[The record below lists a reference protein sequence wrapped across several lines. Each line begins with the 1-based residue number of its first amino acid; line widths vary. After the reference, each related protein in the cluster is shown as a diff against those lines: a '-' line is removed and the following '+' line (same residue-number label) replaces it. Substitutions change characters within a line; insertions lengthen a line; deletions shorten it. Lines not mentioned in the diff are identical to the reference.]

1 MQHSTACKGRP
12 PAQLRVLLIDD
23 DEDELALLRDI
34 ASRVPGWDI
43 QCSWVSTPEAGY
55 AEVRDG
61 EPDLVLLDYHLGEH
75 NGVDLLESL
84 VKARSGCA
92 VVLLTQSLQPSLA
105 ELASERGAF
114 AVHDKGDLGPDLLGK
129 LIASVHSRDRAPIEL
144 LPPPAKPDDDGPDI
158 AQVAGLG
165 AIRLHDGRVVDADA
179 RACALLRCTRE
190 DLLGADLSARLWSI
204 DEGGSR
210 PDDWFLVDP
219 DDPSS
224 AVAISRD
231 HDVVA
236 VRDASADYERSLL
249 LEATWR
255 EMQAFAYGAS
265 HELQAP
271 LRKIAMFT
279 EALARVQ
286 NLDERSADL
295 AARAV
300 RSARQMADMLDA
312 LLQFSRAGN
321 RQRPLELGP
330 VDLRAVTL
338 EALDECGLMAQEGAA
353 VELSVRG
360 TAHAEADALRKV
372 LVAVLGNA
380 VRFVVPGTS
389 PRVRVTTQSGDG
401 LVHLIVSDEGI
412 GFDMD
417 HAERV
422 FHPYA
427 RLCGRSQYPTSN
439 GLGLSTARRW
449 LARMDGEI
457 SVDRAAEN
465 AGATFRI
472 SLRQVVG

>member
-23 DEDELALLRDI
+23 DEDEFALLRDI

-43 QCSWVSTPEAGY
+43 QCSWASTGEAGY
-55 AEVRDG
+55 AEVHNG
-61 EPDLVLLDYHLGEH
+61 EADLVLLDYHLGEN
-75 NGVDLLESL
+75 NGVDLIESL
-84 VKARSGCA
+84 VEAHSGCA

-114 AVHDKGDLGPDLLGK
+114 AVHDKGDLGPDLLMK
-129 LIASVHSRDRAPIEL
+129 LIQRVHDGGRTQIEL
-144 LPPPAKPDDDGPDI
+144 LPPPKPDGHCPDI
-158 AQVAGLG
+158 VQVAGLG
-165 AIRLHDGRVVDADA
+165 AVRLDGGRVADADA
-179 RACALLRCTRE
+179 RACELLRCTRE
-190 DLLGADLSARLWSI
+190 ELLGTDLSAWLWSI
-204 DEGGSR
+204 HEGGSR

-219 DDPSS
+219 EDPSS
-224 AVAISRD
+224 AVAISTGG
-231 HDVVA
+231 DVVA
-236 VRDASADYERSLL
+236 VRDVSADYERSLL

-279 EALARVQ
+279 EALTRVQ
-286 NLDERSADL
+286 NLDDRSADL
-295 AARAV
+295 ATRAV
-300 RSARQMADMLDA
+300 KSARQMANMLDA
-312 LLQFSRAGN
+312 LLQYSRAGN

-338 EALDECGLMAQEGAA
+338 EALDECGLMGQDGAA
-353 VELSVRG
+353 VQLSVSG
-360 TAHAEADALRKV
+360 TAHAEPDALRKV
-372 LVAVLGNA
+372 LVAVLSNA

-389 PRVRVTTQSGDG
+389 PRVRVTTESSDG
-401 LVHLIVSDEGI
+401 LVHLIVSDAGI

-427 RLCGRSQYPTSN
+427 RLCGRSQYPNSN
-439 GLGLSTARRW
+439 WPRSVDGTA
-449 LARMDGEI
+449 LARSDA
-457 SVDRAAEN
+457 R
-465 AGATFRI
+465 
-472 SLRQVVG
+472 